1 MDGAKGPFSFAD
13 PTKQSVVRSDKELA
27 GAFDDD
33 SSARG
38 SHAWIDNADMDSAG
52 RKVLI
57 CGQQIEG
64 GGADILGRNFV
75 GDINDAGVGIDGED
89 HALHRA
95 HEIILRAKVSQERD
109 DWHRSVR
116 YSGVGSI

>member
-1 MDGAKGPFSFAD
+1 MERAENPFSFAD

-38 SHAWIDNADMDSAG
+38 SYAWIDNADMDSAG

-64 GGADILGRNFV
+64 GALDILRRNFV
-75 GDINDAGVGIDGED
+75 SDINDAGVGIDGEYR
-89 HALHRA
+89 ALHRA

-109 DWHRSVR
+109 DWHKSAR
-116 YSGVGSI
+116 YFGGC

>member
-1 MDGAKGPFSFAD
+1 MDRAKDPFSFAD

-33 SSARG
+33 SSAPG
-38 SHAWIDNADMDSAG
+38 SYAWIDNANMNSAG

-64 GGADILGRNFV
+64 GGADILRRNFV
-75 GDINDAGVGIDGED
+75 GDINDASVGIDGEYR
-89 HALHRA
+89 ALHRA
-95 HEIILRAKVSQERD
+95 QEIILRAKVSQESD
-109 DWHRSVR
+109 DRHLNLV
-116 YSGVGSI
+116 

>member
-1 MDGAKGPFSFAD
+1 MERTKDLFSFAD

-38 SHAWIDNADMDSAG
+38 SYAWIDNADMNSAG

-64 GGADILGRNFV
+64 GGADILRRNFV
-75 GDINDAGVGIDGED
+75 GDINDAGVGIDGEYR
-89 HALHRA
+89 ALHRG
-95 HEIILRAKVSQERD
+95 HEIIQRAKISQESDQCHERVD
-109 DWHRSVR
+109 VW
-116 YSGVGSI
+116 